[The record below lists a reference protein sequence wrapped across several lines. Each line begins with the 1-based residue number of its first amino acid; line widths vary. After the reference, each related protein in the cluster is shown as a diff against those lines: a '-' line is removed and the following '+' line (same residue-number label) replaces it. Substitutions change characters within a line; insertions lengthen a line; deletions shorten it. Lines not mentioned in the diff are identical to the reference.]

1 MPYIVNGPDAPP
13 PEHATAADV
22 ELIHTLLNVVNPPHV
37 VVLVVVVVG
46 NVYDCDAVHG
56 DCSLGVVHC
65 CAMRMYTVPDVNP
78 VSTLLGEV
86 QSIDS
91 PNAGDHVALSLDH
104 CTFMP
109 SELLSPEAVN
119 DTLNVPPDT

>member
-46 NVYDCDAVHG
+46 NVYDCDAVHA

-65 CAMRMYTVPDVNP
+65 CAMRMYTVPDVMP
-78 VSTLLGEV
+78 VLRFAGELHP
-86 QSIDS
+86 ICS
-91 PNAGDHVALSLDH
+91 PNAGDQLALSL
-104 CTFMP
+104 
-109 SELLSPEAVN
+109 EY
-119 DTLNVPPDT
+119 